1 MFLKTL
7 AAIKQY
13 YPIKILAGLQ
23 ESKIVFIM
31 YTAVASNK

>member
-1 MFLKTL
+1 MLLKTS

-23 ESKIVFIM
+23 ESKIVFKV
-31 YTAVASNK
+31 YAAKASK